1 MQTKHE
7 FLRRISAIIAVFFTL
22 AFTGCGQT
30 PESPGS
36 LPVSGVVSETTAQSG
51 QETAGVSESGSF
63 TIHFIDVG
71 QADSTLVTCDGH
83 SMLIDG
89 GNADDSNLVYSVL
102 QRETDGHLDYV
113 VGTHAHED
121 HIGGLSG
128 AFEADTADVTFCPV
142 TEYDSKAFRNFKA
155 RADERGGGI
164 TVPAVG
170 DTFTLGEASV
180 TVVAVNSVPEDTNNT
195 SIVIRI
201 VYGDTSFLFTGDAEQ
216 ETEEKILETGQD
228 IESTV
233 LKVGH
238 HGSSTSTSQAFLDA
252 VSPTYA
258 VISCGKDNSYGHPHS
273 ETLAKLSSAGVEV
286 LRTDELGDI
295 YCTSDG
301 TEVTFSYGEYHKD
314 SDITLAVVEELTE
327 EYMRKY
333 NSPNTQEI
341 MFRLLVELAKQYK
354 TVRFVLNING
364 KTTEVKYPVKGMMN
378 SDILY
383 GGGFSTCNIT
393 PRSEENRIEEFI
405 ANNDSQLED
414 NRRIPIKYIPEVY
427 YGNKLIWKNPNF
439 ANT

>member
-314 SDITLAVVEELTE
+314 SDTSAAE
-327 EYMRKY
+327 
-333 NSPNTQEI
+333 
-341 MFRLLVELAKQYK
+341 
-354 TVRFVLNING
+354 
-364 KTTEVKYPVKGMMN
+364 
-378 SDILY
+378 
-383 GGGFSTCNIT
+383 
-393 PRSEENRIEEFI
+393 IEEPQFPRPT
-405 ANNDSQLED
+405 S
-414 NRRIPIKYIPEVY
+414 
-427 YGNKLIWKNPNF
+427 
-439 ANT
+439 

>member
-7 FLRRISAIIAVFFTL
+7 FLRRTAAVIAAFFTL
-22 AFTGCGQT
+22 TFTSCGQT

-51 QETAGVSESGSF
+51 RETAGVSESGSF
-63 TIHFIDVG
+63 TVHFIDVG
-71 QADSTLVTCDGH
+71 QADSALVTCDGH

-102 QRETDGHLDYV
+102 QRETNGHLDYV

-142 TEYDSKAFRNFKA
+142 TEYDSKAFRNFKT

-164 TVPAVG
+164 TIPAVG

-238 HGSSTSTSQAFLDA
+238 HGSSTSTSQTFLDA

-273 ETLAKLSSAGVEV
+273 ETLAKLASAGVEV
-286 LRTDELGDI
+286 FRTDELGDI

-301 TEVTFSYGEYHKD
+301 SEVTFSYGEYHKD
-314 SDITLAVVEELTE
+314 SDTSAAEIEEPQQPDTISETYILNTNSRKFHRPDCSSASQISDANREEYTGTREELIE
-327 EYMRKY
+327 QGY
-333 NSPNTQEI
+333 
-341 MFRLLVELAKQYK
+341 
-354 TVRFVLNING
+354 
-364 KTTEVKYPVKGMMN
+364 
-378 SDILY
+378 
-383 GGGFSTCNIT
+383 T
-393 PRSEENRIEEFI
+393 PCGYCK
-405 ANNDSQLED
+405 
-414 NRRIPIKYIPEVY
+414 P
-427 YGNKLIWKNPNF
+427 
-439 ANT
+439 

>member
-7 FLRRISAIIAVFFTL
+7 FLRRTAAVIAAFFTL
-22 AFTGCGQT
+22 TFTGCGQT

-71 QADSTLVTCDGH
+71 QADSALVTCDGH

-142 TEYDSKAFRNFKA
+142 TEYDSKAFRNFKT

-164 TVPAVG
+164 TIPAVG

-201 VYGDTSFLFTGDAEQ
+201 VYGDTSFLYTGDAEQ
-216 ETEEKILETGQD
+216 ETEEKILESGQN

-273 ETLAKLSSAGVEV
+273 ETLAKLASAGVEV

-301 TEVTFSYGEYHKD
+301 SEVTFSYGEYHKD
-314 SDITLAVVEELTE
+314 ADTSAAEIEEPQQPDTISETYILNTNSRKFHRPDCSSASQISDANRDEYTGTREELIE
-327 EYMRKY
+327 QGY
-333 NSPNTQEI
+333 
-341 MFRLLVELAKQYK
+341 
-354 TVRFVLNING
+354 
-364 KTTEVKYPVKGMMN
+364 
-378 SDILY
+378 
-383 GGGFSTCNIT
+383 T
-393 PRSEENRIEEFI
+393 PCGYCK
-405 ANNDSQLED
+405 
-414 NRRIPIKYIPEVY
+414 P
-427 YGNKLIWKNPNF
+427 
-439 ANT
+439 

>member
-7 FLRRISAIIAVFFTL
+7 FLRRTAAVIAAFFTL
-22 AFTGCGQT
+22 TFTGAVRHRNLR
-30 PESPGS
+30 EAFLYPGS
-36 LPVSGVVSETTAQSG
+36 SQKLPHKAVRRRLAYRKATALP
-51 QETAGVSESGSF
+51 
-63 TIHFIDVG
+63 
-71 QADSTLVTCDGH
+71 STL
-83 SMLIDG
+83 SMSGRQIPPSSPAMGTRCSLTG

-102 QRETDGHLDYV
+102 QRETEGHLDYV
-113 VGTHAHED
+113 IGTHAHED

-170 DTFTLGEASV
+170 DTFTLGEAPV

-216 ETEEKILETGQD
+216 ETEEKILESDQD

-252 VSPTYA
+252 VNPTYA

-273 ETLAKLSSAGVEV
+273 ETLTKLASAGVEV
-286 LRTDELGDI
+286 FRTDELGDI

-301 TEVTFSYGEYHKD
+301 SEVTFSYGKYHKD
-314 SDITLAVVEELTE
+314 IETYSAEVEESQQPDTVAETYILNTNSLKFHRPDCSSASQISDANRE
-327 EYMRKY
+327 EYTGTR
-333 NSPNTQEI
+333 E
-341 MFRLLVELAKQYK
+341 ELIEQGY
-354 TVRFVLNING
+354 
-364 KTTEVKYPVKGMMN
+364 
-378 SDILY
+378 
-383 GGGFSTCNIT
+383 T
-393 PRSEENRIEEFI
+393 PCGYCK
-405 ANNDSQLED
+405 
-414 NRRIPIKYIPEVY
+414 P
-427 YGNKLIWKNPNF
+427 
-439 ANT
+439 

>member
-7 FLRRISAIIAVFFTL
+7 FLRRTAAVIAAFITL
-22 AFTGCGQT
+22 TFTGCGQT

-63 TIHFIDVG
+63 TVHFIDVG
-71 QADSTLVTCDGH
+71 QADSALVTCDGH

-102 QRETDGHLDYV
+102 QRETEGHLDYV

-128 AFEADTADVTFCPV
+128 AFETDTADVTFCPV
-142 TEYDSKAFRNFKA
+142 TEYDSKAFRNFKT

-164 TVPAVG
+164 TIPAVG

-273 ETLAKLSSAGVEV
+273 ETLAKLASAGVEV

-301 TEVTFSYGEYHKD
+301 SEVTFSYGEYHKD
-314 SDITLAVVEELTE
+314 ADTSAAEIEEQQQPDTISETYILNTNSRKFHRPDCSSASQISDANREEYTGTREELIE
-327 EYMRKY
+327 QGY
-333 NSPNTQEI
+333 
-341 MFRLLVELAKQYK
+341 
-354 TVRFVLNING
+354 
-364 KTTEVKYPVKGMMN
+364 
-378 SDILY
+378 
-383 GGGFSTCNIT
+383 T
-393 PRSEENRIEEFI
+393 PCGYCK
-405 ANNDSQLED
+405 
-414 NRRIPIKYIPEVY
+414 P
-427 YGNKLIWKNPNF
+427 
-439 ANT
+439 

>member
-1 MQTKHE
+1 MQIKHE
-7 FLRRISAIIAVFFTL
+7 FLRRTAAVIAAFFTL
-22 AFTGCGQT
+22 TFTGCGQT

-71 QADSTLVTCDGH
+71 QADSALVICDGH

-142 TEYDSKAFRNFKA
+142 TEYDSKAFRNFKT

-164 TVPAVG
+164 TIPAVG

-273 ETLAKLSSAGVEV
+273 ETLAKLASAGVEV
-286 LRTDELGDI
+286 FRTDELGDI

-301 TEVTFSYGEYHKD
+301 SEVTFSYGEYHKD
-314 SDITLAVVEELTE
+314 SDTSAAEIEEPQQPDTVAATYILNTNSRKFHRPDCSSAFQISDANREKYTGTREELIE
-327 EYMRKY
+327 QGY
-333 NSPNTQEI
+333 
-341 MFRLLVELAKQYK
+341 
-354 TVRFVLNING
+354 
-364 KTTEVKYPVKGMMN
+364 
-378 SDILY
+378 
-383 GGGFSTCNIT
+383 T
-393 PRSEENRIEEFI
+393 PCGYCK
-405 ANNDSQLED
+405 
-414 NRRIPIKYIPEVY
+414 P
-427 YGNKLIWKNPNF
+427 
-439 ANT
+439 

>member
-71 QADSTLVTCDGH
+71 QADSALVTCDGH

-142 TEYDSKAFRNFKA
+142 TEYDSKAFRNFKT
-155 RADERGGGI
+155 RADERDGGI
-164 TVPAVG
+164 TIPAVG

-216 ETEEKILETGQD
+216 ETEEKILESGQD

-258 VISCGKDNSYGHPHS
+258 VISCGKDNSYGHPHN
-273 ETLAKLSSAGVEV
+273 ETLAKLASAGVEV

-314 SDITLAVVEELTE
+314 SDTSAAEIEEPQQPDTISETYILNTNSRKFHRPDCSSASQISDANREEYTGTREELIE
-327 EYMRKY
+327 QGY
-333 NSPNTQEI
+333 
-341 MFRLLVELAKQYK
+341 
-354 TVRFVLNING
+354 
-364 KTTEVKYPVKGMMN
+364 
-378 SDILY
+378 
-383 GGGFSTCNIT
+383 T
-393 PRSEENRIEEFI
+393 PCGYCK
-405 ANNDSQLED
+405 
-414 NRRIPIKYIPEVY
+414 P
-427 YGNKLIWKNPNF
+427 
-439 ANT
+439 

>member
-36 LPVSGVVSETTAQSG
+36 LPVSGVVSETTAQGG

-142 TEYDSKAFRNFKA
+142 TEYDSKAFRNFKT

-164 TVPAVG
+164 TIPAVG

-273 ETLAKLSSAGVEV
+273 ETLAKLASAGVEV

-314 SDITLAVVEELTE
+314 SDTSAAEIEEPQQPDTISETYILNTNSRKFHRPDCSSASQISDANREEYTGTREELIE
-327 EYMRKY
+327 QGY
-333 NSPNTQEI
+333 
-341 MFRLLVELAKQYK
+341 
-354 TVRFVLNING
+354 
-364 KTTEVKYPVKGMMN
+364 
-378 SDILY
+378 
-383 GGGFSTCNIT
+383 T
-393 PRSEENRIEEFI
+393 PCGYCK
-405 ANNDSQLED
+405 
-414 NRRIPIKYIPEVY
+414 P
-427 YGNKLIWKNPNF
+427 
-439 ANT
+439 

>member
-7 FLRRISAIIAVFFTL
+7 FLRRTAAVIAAFITL
-22 AFTGCGQT
+22 TFTGCGQT

-63 TIHFIDVG
+63 TVHFIDVG
-71 QADSTLVTCDGH
+71 QADSALVTCDGH

-102 QRETDGHLDYV
+102 QRETEGHLDYV

-128 AFEADTADVTFCPV
+128 AFETDTADVTFCPV
-142 TEYDSKAFRNFKA
+142 TEYDSKAFRNFKT

-164 TVPAVG
+164 TIPAVG

-216 ETEEKILETGQD
+216 ETEEKILESGQN
-228 IESTV
+228 IESAV

-314 SDITLAVVEELTE
+314 SDTSAAEIEEPQQPDTISETYILNTNSRKFHRPDCSSTSQISDANREEYTGTREELIE
-327 EYMRKY
+327 QGY
-333 NSPNTQEI
+333 
-341 MFRLLVELAKQYK
+341 
-354 TVRFVLNING
+354 
-364 KTTEVKYPVKGMMN
+364 
-378 SDILY
+378 
-383 GGGFSTCNIT
+383 T
-393 PRSEENRIEEFI
+393 PCGYCK
-405 ANNDSQLED
+405 
-414 NRRIPIKYIPEVY
+414 P
-427 YGNKLIWKNPNF
+427 
-439 ANT
+439 

>member
-7 FLRRISAIIAVFFTL
+7 FFRRTAAVIAAFITL
-22 AFTGCGQT
+22 TFTGCGQT
-30 PESPGS
+30 PESPES

-51 QETAGVSESGSF
+51 QKTAGVSESGSF

-71 QADSTLVTCDGH
+71 QADSALVTCDGH

-142 TEYDSKAFRNFKA
+142 TKYDSKAFRNFKT

-164 TVPAVG
+164 TIPAVG
-170 DTFTLGEASV
+170 DTFTLGEATV

-216 ETEEKILETGQD
+216 ETEEKILESDQD

-252 VSPTYA
+252 VNPTYA

-273 ETLAKLSSAGVEV
+273 ETLTKLASAGVEV
-286 LRTDELGDI
+286 FRTDELGDI

-301 TEVTFSYGEYHKD
+301 SEVTFSYGEYHKD
-314 SDITLAVVEELTE
+314 IETSSTEVEEPQQPDTISEPYILNTNSLKFHRPDCSSASQISDANRE
-327 EYMRKY
+327 EYTGTR
-333 NSPNTQEI
+333 E
-341 MFRLLVELAKQYK
+341 ELIEQGY
-354 TVRFVLNING
+354 
-364 KTTEVKYPVKGMMN
+364 
-378 SDILY
+378 
-383 GGGFSTCNIT
+383 T
-393 PRSEENRIEEFI
+393 PCGYCK
-405 ANNDSQLED
+405 
-414 NRRIPIKYIPEVY
+414 P
-427 YGNKLIWKNPNF
+427 
-439 ANT
+439 

>member
-71 QADSTLVTCDGH
+71 QADSALVTCDGH

-142 TEYDSKAFRNFKA
+142 TEYDSKAFRNFKT

-164 TVPAVG
+164 TIPAVG

-201 VYGDTSFLFTGDAEQ
+201 VYGNTSFLFTGDAEQ
-216 ETEEKILETGQD
+216 ETEEKILESGQN

-273 ETLAKLSSAGVEV
+273 ETLAKLASAGVEV

-301 TEVTFSYGEYHKD
+301 SEVTFSYGEYHKD
-314 SDITLAVVEELTE
+314 ADTSAAEIEEPQQPDTISETYILNTNSRKFHRPDCSSASQISDANREEYTGTREELIE
-327 EYMRKY
+327 QGY
-333 NSPNTQEI
+333 
-341 MFRLLVELAKQYK
+341 
-354 TVRFVLNING
+354 
-364 KTTEVKYPVKGMMN
+364 
-378 SDILY
+378 
-383 GGGFSTCNIT
+383 T
-393 PRSEENRIEEFI
+393 PCGYCK
-405 ANNDSQLED
+405 
-414 NRRIPIKYIPEVY
+414 P
-427 YGNKLIWKNPNF
+427 
-439 ANT
+439 

>member
-7 FLRRISAIIAVFFTL
+7 FLRRTAAVIAAFITL
-22 AFTGCGQT
+22 TFTGCGQT

-36 LPVSGVVSETTAQSG
+36 LPVSGGVSETTAQSG

-63 TIHFIDVG
+63 TVHFIDVG
-71 QADSTLVTCDGH
+71 QADSALVTCDGH

-142 TEYDSKAFRNFKA
+142 TDYDSKAFRNFKT

-164 TVPAVG
+164 TIPAVG

-201 VYGDTSFLFTGDAEQ
+201 VYGDTSFLFTGDTEQ
-216 ETEEKILETGQD
+216 ETEEKILESGQN

-273 ETLAKLSSAGVEV
+273 ETLAKLASAGVEV

-314 SDITLAVVEELTE
+314 SDTSAAEIEESQQPDTISETYILNTNSRKFHRPDCSSASQISDANREEYTGTREELIE
-327 EYMRKY
+327 QGY
-333 NSPNTQEI
+333 
-341 MFRLLVELAKQYK
+341 
-354 TVRFVLNING
+354 
-364 KTTEVKYPVKGMMN
+364 
-378 SDILY
+378 
-383 GGGFSTCNIT
+383 T
-393 PRSEENRIEEFI
+393 PCGYCK
-405 ANNDSQLED
+405 
-414 NRRIPIKYIPEVY
+414 P
-427 YGNKLIWKNPNF
+427 
-439 ANT
+439 

>member
-30 PESPGS
+30 PKSPGS

-71 QADSTLVTCDGH
+71 QADSALVTCDGH

-102 QRETDGHLDYV
+102 QRETNRHLDYV

-142 TEYDSKAFRNFKA
+142 TEYDSKAFRNFKT

-164 TVPAVG
+164 TIPAVG

-314 SDITLAVVEELTE
+314 SDTSAAEIEEPQQPDTISETYILNTNSHKFHRPDCSSASQISDANREEYTGTREELIE
-327 EYMRKY
+327 QGY
-333 NSPNTQEI
+333 
-341 MFRLLVELAKQYK
+341 
-354 TVRFVLNING
+354 
-364 KTTEVKYPVKGMMN
+364 
-378 SDILY
+378 
-383 GGGFSTCNIT
+383 T
-393 PRSEENRIEEFI
+393 PCGYCK
-405 ANNDSQLED
+405 
-414 NRRIPIKYIPEVY
+414 P
-427 YGNKLIWKNPNF
+427 
-439 ANT
+439 

>member
-7 FLRRISAIIAVFFTL
+7 FLRRTAAVIAAFITL
-22 AFTGCGQT
+22 TFTGCGQT

-63 TIHFIDVG
+63 TVHFIDVG
-71 QADSTLVTCDGH
+71 QADSALVTCDGH
-83 SMLIDG
+83 SILIDG

-102 QRETDGHLDYV
+102 QRETEGHLDYV

-142 TEYDSKAFRNFKA
+142 TEYDSKAFRNFKT

-164 TVPAVG
+164 TIPAVG

-216 ETEEKILETGQD
+216 QTEEKILESGQN

-273 ETLAKLSSAGVEV
+273 ETLAKLASAGVEV

-301 TEVTFSYGEYHKD
+301 SEVTFSYGEYHKD
-314 SDITLAVVEELTE
+314 ADTSAAEIEEPQQPDTISETYILNTNSRKFHRPDCSSASQISDANREEYTGTREELIE
-327 EYMRKY
+327 QGY
-333 NSPNTQEI
+333 
-341 MFRLLVELAKQYK
+341 
-354 TVRFVLNING
+354 
-364 KTTEVKYPVKGMMN
+364 
-378 SDILY
+378 
-383 GGGFSTCNIT
+383 T
-393 PRSEENRIEEFI
+393 PCGYCK
-405 ANNDSQLED
+405 
-414 NRRIPIKYIPEVY
+414 P
-427 YGNKLIWKNPNF
+427 
-439 ANT
+439 

>member
-7 FLRRISAIIAVFFTL
+7 FLRRTAAVIAAFITL
-22 AFTGCGQT
+22 TFTGCGQT

-63 TIHFIDVG
+63 TVHFIDVG
-71 QADSTLVTCDGH
+71 QADSALVTCDGH

-102 QRETDGHLDYV
+102 QRETEGHLDYV

-128 AFEADTADVTFCPV
+128 AFETDTADVTFCPV
-142 TEYDSKAFRNFKA
+142 TEYDSKAFRNFKT

-164 TVPAVG
+164 TIPAVG

-216 ETEEKILETGQD
+216 ETEEKILESGQD

-273 ETLAKLSSAGVEV
+273 ETLAKLASAGVEV

-301 TEVTFSYGEYHKD
+301 SEVTFSYGEYHKD
-314 SDITLAVVEELTE
+314 ADTSAAEIEEPQQPDTISETYILNTNSRKFHRPDCSSASQISDANREEYTGTREELIE
-327 EYMRKY
+327 QGY
-333 NSPNTQEI
+333 
-341 MFRLLVELAKQYK
+341 
-354 TVRFVLNING
+354 
-364 KTTEVKYPVKGMMN
+364 
-378 SDILY
+378 
-383 GGGFSTCNIT
+383 T
-393 PRSEENRIEEFI
+393 PCGYCK
-405 ANNDSQLED
+405 
-414 NRRIPIKYIPEVY
+414 P
-427 YGNKLIWKNPNF
+427 
-439 ANT
+439 

>member
-1 MQTKHE
+1 MQIKHE

-51 QETAGVSESGSF
+51 QETAVVSESGSF
-63 TIHFIDVG
+63 TVHFIDVG
-71 QADSTLVTCDGH
+71 QADSALVTCDGH

-102 QRETDGHLDYV
+102 QRETEGHLDYV

-128 AFEADTADVTFCPV
+128 AFEADTADITFCPV
-142 TEYDSKAFRNFKA
+142 TEYDSKAFRNFKT

-164 TVPAVG
+164 TIPAVG

-216 ETEEKILETGQD
+216 ETEEKILESGQN

-273 ETLAKLSSAGVEV
+273 ETLAKLASAGVEV

-301 TEVTFSYGEYHKD
+301 SEVTFSYGEYHKD
-314 SDITLAVVEELTE
+314 ADTSAAEIEEPQQPDTISETYILNTNSRKFHRPDCSSASQISDANREEYTGTREELIE
-327 EYMRKY
+327 QGY
-333 NSPNTQEI
+333 
-341 MFRLLVELAKQYK
+341 
-354 TVRFVLNING
+354 
-364 KTTEVKYPVKGMMN
+364 
-378 SDILY
+378 
-383 GGGFSTCNIT
+383 T
-393 PRSEENRIEEFI
+393 PCGYCK
-405 ANNDSQLED
+405 
-414 NRRIPIKYIPEVY
+414 P
-427 YGNKLIWKNPNF
+427 
-439 ANT
+439 

>member
-71 QADSTLVTCDGH
+71 QADSALVTCDGH

-142 TEYDSKAFRNFKA
+142 TEYDSKAFRNFKT

-164 TVPAVG
+164 TIPAVG

-216 ETEEKILETGQD
+216 ETEEKILESGQN

-273 ETLAKLSSAGVEV
+273 ETLAKLASAGVEV

-301 TEVTFSYGEYHKD
+301 SEVIFSYGEYHKD
-314 SDITLAVVEELTE
+314 IETSSAEVEESQQPDTVAETYILNTNSLKFHRPDCSSASQISDANRE
-327 EYMRKY
+327 EYTGTR
-333 NSPNTQEI
+333 E
-341 MFRLLVELAKQYK
+341 ELIEQGY
-354 TVRFVLNING
+354 
-364 KTTEVKYPVKGMMN
+364 
-378 SDILY
+378 
-383 GGGFSTCNIT
+383 T
-393 PRSEENRIEEFI
+393 PCGYCK
-405 ANNDSQLED
+405 
-414 NRRIPIKYIPEVY
+414 P
-427 YGNKLIWKNPNF
+427 
-439 ANT
+439 

>member
-7 FLRRISAIIAVFFTL
+7 FLRRTAAVIAAFITL
-22 AFTGCGQT
+22 TFTGCGQT

-36 LPVSGVVSETTAQSG
+36 LPVSGVVSETTAQIG

-71 QADSTLVTCDGH
+71 QADSALVTCDGH

-142 TEYDSKAFRNFKA
+142 TEYDSKAFRNFKT

-164 TVPAVG
+164 TIPAVG

-216 ETEEKILETGQD
+216 ETEEKILESGQN

-273 ETLAKLSSAGVEV
+273 ETLAKLASAGVEV

-314 SDITLAVVEELTE
+314 SDTSAAEIEEPQQPDTISETYILNTNSRKFHRPDCSSASQISDANREEYTGTREELIE
-327 EYMRKY
+327 QGY
-333 NSPNTQEI
+333 
-341 MFRLLVELAKQYK
+341 
-354 TVRFVLNING
+354 
-364 KTTEVKYPVKGMMN
+364 
-378 SDILY
+378 
-383 GGGFSTCNIT
+383 T
-393 PRSEENRIEEFI
+393 PCGYCK
-405 ANNDSQLED
+405 
-414 NRRIPIKYIPEVY
+414 P
-427 YGNKLIWKNPNF
+427 
-439 ANT
+439 

>member
-1 MQTKHE
+1 MQSKNT
-7 FLRRISAIIAVFFTL
+7 FLRRAAAAIAALFTL
-22 AFTGCGQT
+22 SFAGCGQT
-30 PESPGS
+30 PIDSGS

-71 QADSTLVTCDGH
+71 QADSALVTCDGH

-142 TEYDSKAFRNFKA
+142 TEYDSKAFRNFKT

-164 TVPAVG
+164 TIPAVG

-201 VYGDTSFLFTGDAEQ
+201 VYGDTSFLFTADAEQ
-216 ETEEKILETGQD
+216 ETEEKILESGQD

-273 ETLAKLSSAGVEV
+273 ETLAKLASAGVEV

-314 SDITLAVVEELTE
+314 SDTSAAEIEEPQQPDTISETYILNTNSRKFHRPDCSSASQISDANREEYTGTREELIE
-327 EYMRKY
+327 QGY
-333 NSPNTQEI
+333 
-341 MFRLLVELAKQYK
+341 
-354 TVRFVLNING
+354 
-364 KTTEVKYPVKGMMN
+364 
-378 SDILY
+378 
-383 GGGFSTCNIT
+383 T
-393 PRSEENRIEEFI
+393 PCGYCK
-405 ANNDSQLED
+405 
-414 NRRIPIKYIPEVY
+414 P
-427 YGNKLIWKNPNF
+427 
-439 ANT
+439 

>member
-7 FLRRISAIIAVFFTL
+7 FLRRTAAVIAAFITL
-22 AFTGCGQT
+22 TFTGCGQT

-113 VGTHAHED
+113 IGTHAHED

-170 DTFTLGEASV
+170 NTFTLGEASI

-216 ETEEKILETGQD
+216 ETEEKILETGKD

-273 ETLAKLSSAGVEV
+273 ETLAKLASAGVEV
-286 LRTDELGDI
+286 FRTDELGDI

-301 TEVTFSYGEYHKD
+301 SEVTFSYGEYHKD
-314 SDITLAVVEELTE
+314 ADTSAAEIEEPQQPDTISETYILNTNSRKFHRTDCSSASQISDANREEYTGTREELIE
-327 EYMRKY
+327 QGY
-333 NSPNTQEI
+333 
-341 MFRLLVELAKQYK
+341 
-354 TVRFVLNING
+354 
-364 KTTEVKYPVKGMMN
+364 
-378 SDILY
+378 
-383 GGGFSTCNIT
+383 T
-393 PRSEENRIEEFI
+393 PCGYCK
-405 ANNDSQLED
+405 
-414 NRRIPIKYIPEVY
+414 P
-427 YGNKLIWKNPNF
+427 
-439 ANT
+439 

>member
-7 FLRRISAIIAVFFTL
+7 FLRRTAAVIAAFITL
-22 AFTGCGQT
+22 TFTGCGQT

-36 LPVSGVVSETTAQSG
+36 LPVSGVVSETTAQIG

-71 QADSTLVTCDGH
+71 QADSALVTCDGR

-102 QRETDGHLDYV
+102 QRETEGHLDYV

-142 TEYDSKAFRNFKA
+142 TEYDSKAFRNFKT

-164 TVPAVG
+164 TIPAVG

-238 HGSSTSTSQAFLDA
+238 HGSSTSTSQSFLDA

-273 ETLAKLSSAGVEV
+273 ETLAKLASAGVEV

-301 TEVTFSYGEYHKD
+301 SEVTFSYGEYHKD
-314 SDITLAVVEELTE
+314 ADTSAAEIEEPQQPDTISETYILNTNSRKFHRPDCSSASQISDANREEYTGTREELIE
-327 EYMRKY
+327 QGY
-333 NSPNTQEI
+333 
-341 MFRLLVELAKQYK
+341 
-354 TVRFVLNING
+354 
-364 KTTEVKYPVKGMMN
+364 
-378 SDILY
+378 
-383 GGGFSTCNIT
+383 T
-393 PRSEENRIEEFI
+393 PCGYCK
-405 ANNDSQLED
+405 
-414 NRRIPIKYIPEVY
+414 P
-427 YGNKLIWKNPNF
+427 
-439 ANT
+439 

>member
-1 MQTKHE
+1 MQIKHE
-7 FLRRISAIIAVFFTL
+7 FLRRTAAVIAAFFTL
-22 AFTGCGQT
+22 TFTGCGQT

-63 TIHFIDVG
+63 TVHFIDVG
-71 QADSTLVTCDGH
+71 QADSALVTCDGH

-102 QRETDGHLDYV
+102 QRETEGHLDYV

-142 TEYDSKAFRNFKA
+142 TEYDSKAFRNFKT

-164 TVPAVG
+164 TIPAVG

-216 ETEEKILETGQD
+216 ETEEKILESGQD

-314 SDITLAVVEELTE
+314 SDTSAVEIEEPQQPDTISETYILNTNSRKFHRPDCSSTSQISDANREEYTGTREELIE
-327 EYMRKY
+327 QGY
-333 NSPNTQEI
+333 
-341 MFRLLVELAKQYK
+341 
-354 TVRFVLNING
+354 
-364 KTTEVKYPVKGMMN
+364 
-378 SDILY
+378 
-383 GGGFSTCNIT
+383 T
-393 PRSEENRIEEFI
+393 PCGYCK
-405 ANNDSQLED
+405 
-414 NRRIPIKYIPEVY
+414 P
-427 YGNKLIWKNPNF
+427 
-439 ANT
+439 

>member
-1 MQTKHE
+1 MQIKHE

-71 QADSTLVTCDGH
+71 QADSALVTCDGH

-102 QRETDGHLDYV
+102 QRETEGHLDYV
-113 VGTHAHED
+113 IGTHAHED

-142 TEYDSKAFRNFKA
+142 TEYDSKAFRNFKT

-170 DTFTLGEASV
+170 DTFTLGEATV

-216 ETEEKILETGQD
+216 ETEARILESGQD

-238 HGSSTSTSQAFLDA
+238 HGSSTSTSQSFLDA

-273 ETLAKLSSAGVEV
+273 ETLAKLANAGVEV
-286 LRTDELGDI
+286 FRTDELGDI

-301 TEVTFSYGEYHKD
+301 SEVTFSYGEYHKD
-314 SDITLAVVEELTE
+314 TETSSAEVEKSQQPDTVAATYILNTNSLKFHRPDCSSASQISDANREEYTGTREELIE
-327 EYMRKY
+327 QGY
-333 NSPNTQEI
+333 
-341 MFRLLVELAKQYK
+341 
-354 TVRFVLNING
+354 
-364 KTTEVKYPVKGMMN
+364 
-378 SDILY
+378 
-383 GGGFSTCNIT
+383 T
-393 PRSEENRIEEFI
+393 PCGYCK
-405 ANNDSQLED
+405 
-414 NRRIPIKYIPEVY
+414 P
-427 YGNKLIWKNPNF
+427 
-439 ANT
+439 

>member
-1 MQTKHE
+1 MQIKHE
-7 FLRRISAIIAVFFTL
+7 FLRRTAAVIAAFFTL
-22 AFTGCGQT
+22 TFTGCGQT

-71 QADSTLVTCDGH
+71 QADSALITCDGH

-102 QRETDGHLDYV
+102 QRETEGHLDYV
-113 VGTHAHED
+113 IGTHAHED

-155 RADERGGGI
+155 RVDERGGGI

-170 DTFTLGEASV
+170 DTFTLGEASI

-216 ETEEKILETGQD
+216 ETEEKILESGQD

-273 ETLAKLSSAGVEV
+273 ETLAKLASAGVEV
-286 LRTDELGDI
+286 FRTDELGDI

-314 SDITLAVVEELTE
+314 SDTSAAEIEEPQQPDTVAATYILNTNSRKFHRPDCSSAFQISDANREKYTGTREEL
-327 EYMRKY
+327 
-333 NSPNTQEI
+333 
-341 MFRLLVELAKQYK
+341 VEQGY
-354 TVRFVLNING
+354 TPCG
-364 KTTEVKYPVKGMMN
+364 Y
-378 SDILY
+378 
-383 GGGFSTCNIT
+383 CN
-393 PRSEENRIEEFI
+393 P
-405 ANNDSQLED
+405 
-414 NRRIPIKYIPEVY
+414 
-427 YGNKLIWKNPNF
+427 
-439 ANT
+439 

>member
-71 QADSTLVTCDGH
+71 QADSALVTCDGH

-89 GNADDSNLVYSVL
+89 GNVDDSNLVYSVL
-102 QRETDGHLDYV
+102 QRETEGHLDYV

-128 AFEADTADVTFCPV
+128 AFEADTADITFCPV

-155 RADERGGGI
+155 RVDERGGGI

-180 TVVAVNSVPEDTNNT
+180 TVVAVNSVSEDTNNT

-216 ETEEKILETGQD
+216 ETEEKILESGQN

-273 ETLAKLSSAGVEV
+273 ETLAKLASAGVEV

-301 TEVTFSYGEYHKD
+301 SEVTFSYGEYHKD
-314 SDITLAVVEELTE
+314 ADTSAAEIEEPQQPDTISETYILNTNSRKFHRPDCSSASQISDANREEYTGTREELIEQGYT
-327 EYMRKY
+327 
-333 NSPNTQEI
+333 P
-341 MFRLLVELAKQYK
+341 
-354 TVRFVLNING
+354 
-364 KTTEVKYPVKGMMN
+364 
-378 SDILY
+378 Y
-383 GGGFSTCNIT
+383 GYCK
-393 PRSEENRIEEFI
+393 P
-405 ANNDSQLED
+405 
-414 NRRIPIKYIPEVY
+414 
-427 YGNKLIWKNPNF
+427 
-439 ANT
+439 

>member
-142 TEYDSKAFRNFKA
+142 TEYDSKAFRNFKT

-314 SDITLAVVEELTE
+314 SDTSAAEIEEPQQPDTISETYILNTNSRKFHRPDCSSTSQISDANREEYTGTREELIE
-327 EYMRKY
+327 QGY
-333 NSPNTQEI
+333 
-341 MFRLLVELAKQYK
+341 
-354 TVRFVLNING
+354 
-364 KTTEVKYPVKGMMN
+364 
-378 SDILY
+378 
-383 GGGFSTCNIT
+383 T
-393 PRSEENRIEEFI
+393 PCGYCK
-405 ANNDSQLED
+405 
-414 NRRIPIKYIPEVY
+414 P
-427 YGNKLIWKNPNF
+427 
-439 ANT
+439 

>member
-71 QADSTLVTCDGH
+71 QADSALVTCDGH

-142 TEYDSKAFRNFKA
+142 TEYDSKAFRNFKT

-164 TVPAVG
+164 TIPAVG

-201 VYGDTSFLFTGDAEQ
+201 VYGDTSFLFTADAEQ
-216 ETEEKILETGQD
+216 ETEEKILESGQD

-273 ETLAKLSSAGVEV
+273 ETLAKLASAGVEV

-301 TEVTFSYGEYHKD
+301 TEATFSYGEYHKD
-314 SDITLAVVEELTE
+314 SDTSAAEIEEPQQPDTISETYILNTNSRKFHRPDCSSASQISDANREEYTGTREELIE
-327 EYMRKY
+327 QGY
-333 NSPNTQEI
+333 
-341 MFRLLVELAKQYK
+341 
-354 TVRFVLNING
+354 
-364 KTTEVKYPVKGMMN
+364 
-378 SDILY
+378 
-383 GGGFSTCNIT
+383 T
-393 PRSEENRIEEFI
+393 PCGYCK
-405 ANNDSQLED
+405 
-414 NRRIPIKYIPEVY
+414 P
-427 YGNKLIWKNPNF
+427 
-439 ANT
+439 

>member
-7 FLRRISAIIAVFFTL
+7 FLRRTAAVIAAFFTL
-22 AFTGCGQT
+22 TFTGCGQT

-51 QETAGVSESGSF
+51 QETAGVSEGGSF

-71 QADSTLVTCDGH
+71 QADSALVTCDGH

-102 QRETDGHLDYV
+102 QRETEGHLDYV
-113 VGTHAHED
+113 IGTHAHED

-142 TEYDSKAFRNFKA
+142 TEYDSKAFQNFKA

-170 DTFTLGEASV
+170 DTFTLGEANV

-216 ETEEKILETGQD
+216 ETEEKILESEQD

-252 VSPTYA
+252 VNPTYT

-273 ETLAKLSSAGVEV
+273 ETLAKLASAGVEV

-301 TEVTFSYGEYHKD
+301 TEVTFSYGEYHK
-314 SDITLAVVEELTE
+314 
-327 EYMRKY
+327 
-333 NSPNTQEI
+333 EI
-341 MFRLLVELAKQYK
+341 
-354 TVRFVLNING
+354 
-364 KTTEVKYPVKGMMN
+364 
-378 SDILY
+378 
-383 GGGFSTCNIT
+383 
-393 PRSEENRIEEFI
+393 
-405 ANNDSQLED
+405 
-414 NRRIPIKYIPEVY
+414 
-427 YGNKLIWKNPNF
+427 
-439 ANT
+439 

>member
-7 FLRRISAIIAVFFTL
+7 FLRRTAAVIAAFITL
-22 AFTGCGQT
+22 TFTGCGQT

-36 LPVSGVVSETTAQSG
+36 LPVSGVVSETTAQIG

-71 QADSTLVTCDGH
+71 QADSALVTCDGH

-142 TEYDSKAFRNFKA
+142 TEYDSKAFRNFKT

-164 TVPAVG
+164 TIPAVG

-216 ETEEKILETGQD
+216 ETEEKLLETGQD

-273 ETLAKLSSAGVEV
+273 ETLAKLASAGVEV

-314 SDITLAVVEELTE
+314 SDTSAAEIEEPQQPDTISETYILNTNSRKFHRPDCSSASQISDANREEYTGTREELIE
-327 EYMRKY
+327 QGY
-333 NSPNTQEI
+333 
-341 MFRLLVELAKQYK
+341 
-354 TVRFVLNING
+354 
-364 KTTEVKYPVKGMMN
+364 
-378 SDILY
+378 
-383 GGGFSTCNIT
+383 T
-393 PRSEENRIEEFI
+393 PCGYCK
-405 ANNDSQLED
+405 
-414 NRRIPIKYIPEVY
+414 P
-427 YGNKLIWKNPNF
+427 
-439 ANT
+439 

>member
-71 QADSTLVTCDGH
+71 QADSALVTCDWH

-142 TEYDSKAFRNFKA
+142 TEYDSKAFRNFKT

-164 TVPAVG
+164 TIPAVG

-216 ETEEKILETGQD
+216 ETEEKILESGQD

-273 ETLAKLSSAGVEV
+273 ETLAKLASAGVEV

-301 TEVTFSYGEYHKD
+301 SEVTFSYGEYHKNAD
-314 SDITLAVVEELTE
+314 TSAAEIEEPQQPDTISETYILNTNSRKFHRPDCSSASQISDANREKYTGTREELIE
-327 EYMRKY
+327 QGY
-333 NSPNTQEI
+333 
-341 MFRLLVELAKQYK
+341 
-354 TVRFVLNING
+354 
-364 KTTEVKYPVKGMMN
+364 
-378 SDILY
+378 
-383 GGGFSTCNIT
+383 T
-393 PRSEENRIEEFI
+393 PCGYCK
-405 ANNDSQLED
+405 
-414 NRRIPIKYIPEVY
+414 P
-427 YGNKLIWKNPNF
+427 
-439 ANT
+439 

>member
-71 QADSTLVTCDGH
+71 QADSALVTCDGH

-102 QRETDGHLDYV
+102 KRETDGHLDYV

-142 TEYDSKAFRNFKA
+142 TEYDSKAFRNFKT

-164 TVPAVG
+164 TIPAVG

-201 VYGDTSFLFTGDAEQ
+201 VYGDTSFLFTADAEQ
-216 ETEEKILETGQD
+216 ETEEKILESGQD

-273 ETLAKLSSAGVEV
+273 ETLAKLASAGVEV

-314 SDITLAVVEELTE
+314 SDTSAAEIEEPQQPDTISETYILNTNSRKFHRPDCSSASQISDANREEYTGTREELIE
-327 EYMRKY
+327 QGY
-333 NSPNTQEI
+333 
-341 MFRLLVELAKQYK
+341 
-354 TVRFVLNING
+354 
-364 KTTEVKYPVKGMMN
+364 
-378 SDILY
+378 
-383 GGGFSTCNIT
+383 T
-393 PRSEENRIEEFI
+393 PCGYCK
-405 ANNDSQLED
+405 
-414 NRRIPIKYIPEVY
+414 P
-427 YGNKLIWKNPNF
+427 
-439 ANT
+439 

>member
-7 FLRRISAIIAVFFTL
+7 FLRRTAAVIAAFFTL
-22 AFTGCGQT
+22 TFTGCGQT

-51 QETAGVSESGSF
+51 QETAGVSEGGSF

-71 QADSTLVTCDGH
+71 QADSALVTCDGH

-102 QRETDGHLDYV
+102 QRETEGHLDYV

-155 RADERGGGI
+155 RADEKGGGI

-170 DTFTLGEASV
+170 DTFTLGEASI
-180 TVVAVNSVPEDTNNT
+180 TVVAVNSVLEDTNNT

-216 ETEEKILETGQD
+216 ETEEKILKSGQD

-252 VSPTYA
+252 VSLLMRSYPAARTTA
-258 VISCGKDNSYGHPHS
+258 TVI
-273 ETLAKLSSAGVEV
+273 
-286 LRTDELGDI
+286 RTARPLQ
-295 YCTSDG
+295 S
-301 TEVTFSYGEYHKD
+301 
-314 SDITLAVVEELTE
+314 
-327 EYMRKY
+327 
-333 NSPNTQEI
+333 
-341 MFRLLVELAKQYK
+341 
-354 TVRFVLNING
+354 
-364 KTTEVKYPVKGMMN
+364 
-378 SDILY
+378 
-383 GGGFSTCNIT
+383 
-393 PRSEENRIEEFI
+393 
-405 ANNDSQLED
+405 
-414 NRRIPIKYIPEVY
+414 
-427 YGNKLIWKNPNF
+427 
-439 ANT
+439 

>member
-1 MQTKHE
+1 MQIKHE

-22 AFTGCGQT
+22 AFTSCGQT

-71 QADSTLVTCDGH
+71 QADSALVTCDGH

-128 AFEADTADVTFCPV
+128 AFETDTADVTFCPV
-142 TEYDSKAFRNFKA
+142 TEYDSKAFRNFKT

-170 DTFTLGEASV
+170 GTFTLGEASV
-180 TVVAVNSVPEDTNNT
+180 TVVAVNSVSEDTNNT

-314 SDITLAVVEELTE
+314 SDTSAAEIEEPQQPDTISETYILNTNSRKFHRPDCSSASQISDANREEYTGTREELIE
-327 EYMRKY
+327 QGY
-333 NSPNTQEI
+333 
-341 MFRLLVELAKQYK
+341 
-354 TVRFVLNING
+354 
-364 KTTEVKYPVKGMMN
+364 
-378 SDILY
+378 
-383 GGGFSTCNIT
+383 T
-393 PRSEENRIEEFI
+393 PCGYCK
-405 ANNDSQLED
+405 
-414 NRRIPIKYIPEVY
+414 P
-427 YGNKLIWKNPNF
+427 
-439 ANT
+439 

>member
-7 FLRRISAIIAVFFTL
+7 FFRRTAAVIAAFITL
-22 AFTGCGQT
+22 TFTGCGQT
-30 PESPGS
+30 PESPES

-71 QADSTLVTCDGH
+71 QADSALVTCDGH

-142 TEYDSKAFRNFKA
+142 TEYDSKAFRNFKT

-164 TVPAVG
+164 TIPAVG

-273 ETLAKLSSAGVEV
+273 ETLAKLASAGVEV

-314 SDITLAVVEELTE
+314 SDTSAAEIEEPQQPDTISETYILNTNSRKFHRPDCSSASQISDANREEYTGTREELIVQG
-327 EYMRKY
+327 Y
-333 NSPNTQEI
+333 
-341 MFRLLVELAKQYK
+341 
-354 TVRFVLNING
+354 
-364 KTTEVKYPVKGMMN
+364 
-378 SDILY
+378 
-383 GGGFSTCNIT
+383 T
-393 PRSEENRIEEFI
+393 PCGYCK
-405 ANNDSQLED
+405 
-414 NRRIPIKYIPEVY
+414 P
-427 YGNKLIWKNPNF
+427 
-439 ANT
+439 